1 MSFFEYK
8 NAIQHIEGVSVLDL
22 AQRHN
27 TPFYCYSAGKIQAQ
41 FQMFADAFSHL
52 NSLVCFAVKVNS
64 NQAVLSLLAQQG
76 AGADVVSM
84 GEIKRALA
92 ANIPAQKIVFSG
104 VAKTQQEMTYALQ
117 QNILCFN
124 VESEPELI
132 VLANVAKDLKIHAN
146 ISFRVNPN
154 VDAKTHKKI
163 STGKKGDKFGVDIDQ
178 ALSLYQKASDLEYIN
193 VTGIDMHIGSQISD
207 VSSFDLAIVKIKA
220 LYAELTELNFNI
232 KHVDFG
238 GGLAVQYEQHQPDE
252 AQLLRDYAKVINR
265 HAGDFNC
272 QIIFEPGRF
281 ITANAGVLIS
291 KVIYKKEQSNKTF
304 LIVDAGM
311 NDFIRPTLYDA
322 KHHITSAIKKS
333 GHQCVDVVGPVC
345 ESGDYLALERNM
357 EMLEQD
363 ELIVIH
369 SAGAYCAVTS
379 NSYNSRGIIAEV
391 LVQGDQDYV
400 IRKAQSLDDLIA
412 LDHVPANWVL
422 S

>member
-8 NAIQHIEGVSVLDL
+8 NSVQHIEQLSVLDL
-22 AQRHN
+22 AQRHP
-27 TPFYCYSAGKIQAQ
+27 TPFYCYSAGKIQTQ
-41 FQMFADAFSHL
+41 FRLFADTFSHL
-52 NSLVCFAVKVNS
+52 NTLVCFAVKVNS
-64 NQAVLSLLAQQG
+64 NQAVLSLLAGQG

-104 VAKTQQEMTYALQ
+104 VAKTELEMAFALE

-132 VLANVAKDLKIHAN
+132 VLANVAKNLKITAN
-146 ISFRVNPN
+146 ISFRINPN
-154 VDAKTHKKI
+154 VDARTHKKI
-163 STGKKGDKFGVDIDQ
+163 STGKKGDKFGIDIEQ
-178 ALSLYQKASDLEYIN
+178 AIELYQQANSLEYIN

-207 VSSFDLAIVKIKA
+207 VTSFDQAIQKIKT
-220 LYAELTELNFNI
+220 LYFELKTLNINI
-232 KHVDFG
+232 EHVDFG
-238 GGLAVQYEQHQPDE
+238 GGLAVQYEEDQPTE
-252 AQLLRDYAKVINR
+252 AQLLTQYAQVINR
-265 HAGDFNC
+265 HAPDFAC

-311 NDFIRPTLYDA
+311 NDLIRPTLYDA
-322 KHHITSAIKKS
+322 THKITAATKKEVFES
-333 GHQCVDVVGPVC
+333 VDVVGPVC
-345 ESGDYLALERNM
+345 ETGDYFALDRTM
-357 EMLEQD
+357 EVVGQN

-369 SAGAYCAVTS
+369 TTGAYCAVAS
-379 NSYNSRGIIAEV
+379 NSYNSRPVIAEI

-400 IRKAQSLDDLIA
+400 IRKAQTIKDMIDLDI
-412 LDHVPANWVL
+412 VPACL
-422 S
+422 K